1 MLTNCAAKGG
11 VIMPHD
17 KYIGM
22 ELSKVNNMI
31 RRDYSKTDIK
41 KKVDDAT
48 GKNGWIIGYLAEN
61 SDKDIFQKDIEERFY
76 LRRSTVSNMIQL
88 MEKKGY
94 ITREAVSYDARLKKL
109 TLTPKAWEIQ
119 RLMLRNIID
128 HEDKMRRNIAEEELC
143 VFFNV
148 LEKIQRNLTDEGGTE
163 K

>member
-1 MLTNCAAKGG
+1 
-11 VIMPHD
+11 MPHD

>member
-1 MLTNCAAKGG
+1 
-11 VIMPHD
+11 MPHN

-94 ITREAVSYDARLKKL
+94 ISREAVSYDARLKKL
-109 TLTPKAWEIQ
+109 TLTSKAWEIH

>member
-1 MLTNCAAKGG
+1 
-11 VIMPHD
+11 
-17 KYIGM
+17 
-22 ELSKVNNMI
+22 
-31 RRDYSKTDIK
+31 
-41 KKVDDAT
+41 
-48 GKNGWIIGYLAEN
+48 
-61 SDKDIFQKDIEERFY
+61 
-76 LRRSTVSNMIQL
+76 MIQL

-94 ITREAVSYDARLKKL
+94 ISREAVSYDARLKKL
-109 TLTPKAWEIQ
+109 TLTSKAWEIH

>member
-1 MLTNCAAKGG
+1 
-11 VIMPHD
+11 MPHD

-94 ITREAVSYDARLKKL
+94 ISREAVSYDARLKKL
-109 TLTPKAWEIQ
+109 TLTSKAWEIH

>member
-1 MLTNCAAKGG
+1 
-11 VIMPHD
+11 MPHD

-94 ITREAVSYDARLKKL
+94 ISREAVSYDARLKKL
-109 TLTPKAWEIQ
+109 TLTSKAWEIH

-143 VFFNV
+143 VFFDV
-148 LEKIQRNLTDEGGTE
+148 LEKIQRNLTNEGGTE